1 MYKKLVSKWFVKKI
15 FSFRFSSCMKF
26 VCKQNKIGSKDITQ
40 NQCESINHVAA
51 ISNKQ
56 IYIMLIQIS
65 RLITIKF
72 SCLNFFKQAI

>member
-1 MYKKLVSKWFVKKI
+1 
-15 FSFRFSSCMKF
+15 MKF

-65 RLITIKF
+65 RLIKF